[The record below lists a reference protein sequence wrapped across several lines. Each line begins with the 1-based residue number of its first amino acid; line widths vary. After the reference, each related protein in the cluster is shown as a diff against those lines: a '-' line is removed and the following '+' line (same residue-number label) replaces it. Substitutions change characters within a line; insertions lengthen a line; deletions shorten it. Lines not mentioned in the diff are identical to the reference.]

1 MREVKRMA
9 TFGRFYSL
17 ALVVTVL
24 LGPSCSEA
32 HEARDDDVTKSLHLP
47 TATRQLSA
55 SVNTRRTA
63 NIVDAAFISFYANPQ
78 DIFDGQGNPISE
90 TSFLMAQSLGQ
101 AYLKVVADSS
111 QLHLQT
117 AGGQS
122 VIGGPD
128 TGRLV
133 HITASAWQ
141 AFYEWARRAE
151 LVPVFVLDYPSG
163 SGGEW
168 KPKSA
173 LQILS
178 AASSLGINECRWQL
192 GNGNVI
198 DGAKY
203 VEDLRTFRMMLKAF
217 PKHRD
222 HWSVVAGEL
231 NPEGVPL
238 EELQYVHANMDTLVD
253 AVTISKPIF
262 YGPEDEGATWNHTTL
277 LREINLRGLAGRH
290 RVPIW
295 LDLIAP
301 RDADLYAVRSTS
313 DCCGMCLREGL
324 EYARFLGEAARG
336 GVSAVFKS
344 LHRHDIQQY
353 TLSYVVALLH
363 RRTIG
368 RKVFSVQH
376 RLTVGDRGS
385 STPCRTSVYAYCARN
400 QTGSLTVVI
409 VNEDSAG
416 EAANVTINLQT
427 RALTSPVELYLVN
440 VQSGQAMVNNRA
452 FDDANNPPVSPVTAV
467 TSLMNGATFYVPAQ
481 SILYATLP
489 GVQVRECRNDH
500 PSDDREHLRSRSDDR
515 TSADALLQDLIG
527 DVVSNV
533 PLEPLQRRRRWAGN
547 DLMELPANGRQKR
560 FPSRIAGPPQ
570 DSDPAESLAQANEE
584 TSPSGRSARGPRQT
598 QGYKRQ
604 QRRLRQKEKRTEKRH
619 LRKMKHPLRESLR
632 ERTKRGERANR
643 PLNRQHQ
650 RLLKRMSAK
659 LASPK
664 TKRSSLA
671 EAVNEPPAFVGS
683 EETVDGPRSNFPLGD
698 VHLVI
703 SKASGDM
710 DYMAEDTDGA
720 ADGWSGPRLHRN
732 RGVTPPGARRR
743 ISINQRD
750 FRRKAATDDSGEEYD
765 SRRRRPFRVGDG
777 HEMEAKETKRID
789 RYMTIVKERPS
800 ERDQRDRIEERDGFV
815 VASLAQATTDRS
827 VDERYQEEMHEQDTA
842 NRSEAMLSN
851 VLDQESSEMVG
862 EESHEAPTYEEPPV
876 TEEEEIALYTP
887 APRANSEE
895 RQDLYR
901 LEDSWSLES
910 SSAEVAEVRPRYK
923 RSERD
928 LSAVASERDIERLE
942 DFFRNNAKLQQK
954 FAEMFD
960 LMLEAIEELD
970 SDENDASERIDGS
983 ASDEKHEPRRTKRNV
998 LLHPQSWEARER
1010 SNMIQRKASSL
1021 ESRENYVEPP
1031 VAPRAEAR
1039 PSVTTEADHE
1049 HEHYDE
1055 TTDEGRPGAYV
1066 IRTVVNF
1073 MRKATSDF
1081 HQLFSGW
1088 FGKPTS

>member
-1 MREVKRMA
+1 MRVVNRIA
-9 TFGRFYSL
+9 TFGRFYCL
-17 ALVVTVL
+17 ALVVIL
-24 LGPSCSEA
+24 LPGPSCSEA
-32 HEARDDDVTKSLHLP
+32 YEARNDDVTKSLHQP
-47 TATRQLSA
+47 TAATRQLSA

-63 NIVDAAFISFYANPQ
+63 NIVGAEFISFYANPQ

-133 HITASAWQ
+133 HITATAWH

-151 LVPVFVLDYPSG
+151 LVPVFVLDYPAG

-192 GNGNVI
+192 GNGNVT

-222 HWSVVAGEL
+222 HWSVVACEL
-231 NPEGVPL
+231 NPERVSL
-238 EELQYVHANMDTLVD
+238 EELQYLQANMETLVD
-253 AVTISKPIF
+253 AVTISK
-262 YGPEDEGATWNHTTL
+262 YDQEEGSAWNHTTL

-295 LDLIAP
+295 LDLITP
-301 RDADLYAVRSTS
+301 RDADRNAVRSTS
-313 DCCGMCLREGL
+313 GCCGMCLREGL
-324 EYARFLGEAARG
+324 EYARFLGEAARS

-385 STPCRTSVYAYCARN
+385 PTPCRTSVYAYCARN
-400 QTGSLTVVI
+400 HTGSLTVVI
-409 VNEDSAG
+409 VNEDTVG

-452 FDDANNPPVSPVTAV
+452 FDDANDPPVSPVTAV
-467 TSLMNGATFYVPAQ
+467 TSLTNGATFYVPAQ
-481 SILYATLP
+481 SILYAILP

-500 PSDDREHLRSRSDDR
+500 PSDDREHLRSPSDDR

-547 DLMELPANGRQKR
+547 DLMELPASGRQKR

-584 TSPSGRSARGPRQT
+584 TASPGRSARGPRQT

-632 ERTKRGERANR
+632 ERTKRGERIDR

-659 LASPK
+659 LANPK

-683 EETVDGPRSNFPLGD
+683 EETVDGHRSNFPLGD

-710 DYMAEDTDGA
+710 DYMADDADGA
-720 ADGWSGPRLHRN
+720 VDGWSEPKPQRN
-732 RGVTPPGARRR
+732 RGMTPPGARRR
-743 ISINQRD
+743 ISIKQRD
-750 FRRKAATDDSGEEYD
+750 FRRKAATDDSGEDCD
-765 SRRRRPFRVGDG
+765 SRRRRPFRVGEAEHD
-777 HEMEAKETKRID
+777 METKETKRID
-789 RYMTIVKERPS
+789 RYMTIVKERPT
-800 ERDQRDRIEERDGFV
+800 ERDQRDRGEVRDGV
-815 VASLAQATTDRS
+815 IVASLAQPTTDRS
-827 VDERYQEEMHEQDTA
+827 VDERYQEEMREQDTESH
-842 NRSEAMLSN
+842 SEGMLSN
-851 VLDQESSEMVG
+851 VLDQESLEMVG
-862 EESHEAPTYEEPPV
+862 EESNEAPAYEEPPV

-923 RSERD
+923 RSETEP
-928 LSAVASERDIERLE
+928 SVVASERDIERLE

-970 SDENDASERIDGS
+970 SDENDASERGS
-983 ASDEKHEPRRTKRNV
+983 ASDEKHEPKKRRTKRNV

-1010 SNMIQRKASSL
+1010 SNMIQRKASSV

-1031 VAPRAEAR
+1031 VASRAGTR
-1039 PSVTTEADHE
+1039 PSATTEADHE
-1049 HEHYDE
+1049 HEHPDE
-1055 TTDEGRPGAYV
+1055 TIDEGRPGAYV